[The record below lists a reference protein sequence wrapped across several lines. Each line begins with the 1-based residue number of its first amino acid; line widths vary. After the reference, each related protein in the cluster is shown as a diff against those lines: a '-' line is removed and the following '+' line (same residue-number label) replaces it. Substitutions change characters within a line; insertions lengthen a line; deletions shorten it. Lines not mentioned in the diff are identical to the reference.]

1 MKNVLLAIL
10 FVLSS
15 CGTQNAKNEADRS
28 LSSVNNVESKD
39 YCISIR
45 GNGQR
50 IAALWGA
57 LARIIESYGAP
68 AGMGGGSS
76 STYSMFL
83 VESILMNPHLRASE
97 GPEQYKEQVAFLVK
111 SLMGYINYIQTT
123 PLFEKA
129 LALADDPNTMKEVDA
144 LMKEMEKAKDARALG
159 KVFGKFRLA
168 FQYISSGRTR
178 KIAYIFG
185 HSDVKMIMNKELFEE
200 FLAAKKETE
209 ALSSLIDNP
218 KVSDQTKKE
227 AVRTHEKLLAFRKQE
242 FNLSLK
248 NFGNY
253 DVNQNPNLFFRPGP
267 IDFIGFSQLF
277 NRAANFYAGYGYN
290 DNITK
295 KFKKFINKCSV
306 NSLGKKW
313 DEIVKKNSSCQD
325 SFENLVKLHHE
336 EQEAHEKGFKYE
348 IAHATISK
356 QSVGQRKKKAF
367 SFPQR
372 IDDLIGK
379 KVSSMPV
386 TGILLGDSAKRYK
399 EMQKAYYKTTSPRFG
414 DDYVANEK
422 DLRIGYW
429 GTSEQLAK
437 IQDGL
442 KASISDGLGREFDFG
457 NDYKSSLFY
466 PLYQAKWREVFMASP
481 VEPGLSNIQQVSR
494 TDVLSIGGWMDHL
507 SAPALKASGCPRV
520 VTITKGDG
528 AGNFES
534 SMIKRVI
541 GLETPTWE
549 EIPVFSRSGNP
560 EDKES
565 IWGRYSNVA
574 NPESSFNTSL
584 NAADAVV
591 CTNYDMVNFK
601 DGLKAFFDNGY
612 DAPVVIHPSVKG
624 DFLNRHNFI
633 NEISEKNRFNKNPP
647 YISCYPLE
655 YK

>member
-1 MKNVLLAIL
+1 MKNTL
-10 FVLSS
+10 FVVLFVFTS
-15 CGTQNAKNEADRS
+15 CGSQNTAKVAARS
-28 LSSVNNVESKD
+28 LSSVDNLESKD

-57 LARIIESYGAP
+57 IARIIESYGAP

-83 VESILMNPHLRASE
+83 VESILMNPHLPAAVGSD
-97 GPEQYKEQVAFLVK
+97 QYKEQVAFLVK
-111 SLMGYINYIQTT
+111 SLMGYISYMQTT

-144 LMKEMEKAKDARALG
+144 LLKEMDKTKDANALG

-168 FQYISSGRTR
+168 FQYISSGRTQ

-185 HSDVKMIMNKELFEE
+185 HADVKMIMNKDLFEE

-209 ALSSLIDNP
+209 AFSALIDNP
-218 KVSDQTKKE
+218 KVPDQTKKE
-227 AVRTHEKLLAFRKQE
+227 AVLTHEKLLAFRKQE

-253 DVNQNPNLFFRPGP
+253 DVKQNPNLFFRPGP
-267 IDFIGFSQLF
+267 VDFIGFSQLF

-295 KFKKFINKCSV
+295 KFKKFVNQCAT

-313 DEIVKKNSSCQD
+313 DEVLKKNSSCQD
-325 SFENLVKLHHE
+325 SFDKLVKLHHE
-336 EQEAHEKGFKYE
+336 EQEAHEQGFKYE
-348 IAHATISK
+348 LAFASVSK
-356 QSVGQRKKKAF
+356 NGGTQRKKKAF

-379 KVSSMPV
+379 KVSSLPV
-386 TGILLGDSAKRYK
+386 TGILQGDSAKRFK
-399 EMQKAYYKTTSPRFG
+399 EMQNGYYKTTSPRFG
-414 DDYVANEK
+414 DDYVANEN

-429 GTSEQLAK
+429 GTAEQLAK

-442 KASISDGLGREFDFG
+442 KGSFSDGLGRQFDFQ

-481 VEPGLSNIQQVSR
+481 VEPGLSNLQQVSR

-560 EDKES
+560 EDNDS
-565 IWGRYSNVA
+565 VWGKYSNVA

-591 CTNYDMVNFK
+591 CTNYDMVTFK

-612 DAPVVIHPSVKG
+612 DAPIVIHPSVKG
-624 DFLNRHNFI
+624 DLLNRHNFTK
-633 NEISEKNRFNKNPP
+633 EITEKNRFNKNPP